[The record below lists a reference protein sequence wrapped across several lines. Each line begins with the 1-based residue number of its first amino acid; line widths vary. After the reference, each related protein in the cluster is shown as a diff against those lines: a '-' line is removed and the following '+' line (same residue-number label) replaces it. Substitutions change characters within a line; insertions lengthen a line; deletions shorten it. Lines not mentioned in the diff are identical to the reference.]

1 MARQLRKPH
10 GKGGTDIGFIMNKAN
25 EIQYDFTLEN
35 MQIADND
42 EILEI
47 GFGNGKFLNKI
58 ITKANGIKLSGID
71 YSRKMVE
78 EASFNNQPLIAN
90 NKLRLYNGKSNKM
103 PFPDNSFDKVFCINV
118 VYFWENPQEHINEIY
133 RVLKPGGKFYA
144 TIRSEESMQKM
155 PFTKFRFK
163 LYAAGDWQNV
173 LNNSRFAFKKVS
185 KLEEP
190 DFEFGKMPYKVL
202 SLCFEVEK

>member
-10 GKGGTDIGFIMNKAN
+10 GNGGTDIGLIMNKAN

-35 MQIADND
+35 MQIANHD

-58 ITKANGIKLSGID
+58 ITKENGIKLSGID

-78 EASFNNQPLIAN
+78 EASFNNQLLITN
-90 NKLRLYNGKSNKM
+90 NKIRLYNGKSNKM

-118 VYFWENPQEHINEIY
+118 VYFWENPLEHINEIY
-133 RVLKPGGKFYA
+133 RVLKPGGIFYA
-144 TIRSEESMQKM
+144 TIRSKESMQKM

-163 LYAAGDWQNV
+163 LYTEEDWKHVINK
-173 LNNSRFAFKKVS
+173 SRFSFKKVS

-190 DFEFGKMPYKVL
+190 DFEFSKMPYKVL
-202 SLCFEVEK
+202 SLCFEAEK